1 MKQKFYSIG
10 VKMRNSHYTSPRSIT
25 RTEVPPASKLS
36 ILNLRYQNRLNI
48 KHMKEQTTFIT
59 TTVLVMLW
67 LCSYELHNALIT
79 VSLFVITV
87 LCICYYCLHD
97 WQ

>member
-1 MKQKFYSIG
+1 MNIKTQ
-10 VKMRNSHYTSPRSIT
+10 NSHYTSPRSIT

-59 TTVLVMLW
+59 TIASMMLW
-67 LCSYELHNALIT
+67 VCSYELHNALIT

-87 LCICYYCLHD
+87 LCICYYCFHD
-97 WQ
+97 WE

>member
-1 MKQKFYSIG
+1 
-10 VKMRNSHYTSPRSIT
+10 MRNSHYTSPRSIT

-59 TTVLVMLW
+59 AVASNMLW
-67 LCSYELHNALIT
+67 VCSYELHNVLIT

-87 LCICYYCLHD
+87 LCTLYYCLHD
-97 WQ
+97 WE

>member
-1 MKQKFYSIG
+1 
-10 VKMRNSHYTSPRSIT
+10 
-25 RTEVPPASKLS
+25 
-36 ILNLRYQNRLNI
+36 
-48 KHMKEQTTFIT
+48 MKEQTTFIT
-59 TTVLVMLW
+59 TMASMMLW
-67 LCSYELHNALIT
+67 VCSYELHNALIT